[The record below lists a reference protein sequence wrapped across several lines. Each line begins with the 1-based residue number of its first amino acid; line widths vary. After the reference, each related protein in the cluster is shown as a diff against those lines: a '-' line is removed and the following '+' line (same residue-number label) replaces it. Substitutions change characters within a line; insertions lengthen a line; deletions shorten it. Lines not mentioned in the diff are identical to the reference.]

1 MTAAASAVAAGLSV
15 AMLILGVGKMATRQA
30 PAHRPPHSR
39 VRRRGPGV
47 VARYRHGRLLAERLR
62 RAGIRLD
69 AGMFVTCVAV
79 CAGIAAV
86 SPILLLGM
94 PLLAPAAAG
103 AVILA
108 AAAVVRSA
116 DRRHVDRVAAQLP
129 QVSHQLAAA
138 LAAGL
143 SLRQALTRA
152 ARDAPDP
159 IAGELRGAV
168 DELEL
173 GARIETALEGL
184 AARVPARD
192 VRVMVTAIL
201 VQRRTGGNLARALA
215 SLADRLEERSRLA
228 RELKGATAQA
238 RMTAWL
244 VAALPLAAGVMAEVA
259 APGTLQGALGQAP
272 GPALLA
278 VSAGMYA
285 IGVVWVRRIGSVPP

>member
-1 MTAAASAVAAGLSV
+1 MTSTASAVAAGLSV
-15 AMLILGVGKMATRQA
+15 VMLVLGVGKMATHPA
-30 PAHRPPHSR
+30 PVRRASTSATRGHRP
-39 VRRRGPGV
+39 GP
-47 VARYRHGRLLAERLR
+47 VARHRHGRLLAERLR
-62 RAGIRLD
+62 RAGIRLQPETFL
-69 AGMFVTCVAV
+69 AGVAV
-79 CAGIAAV
+79 CAAAAAV
-86 SPILLLGM
+86 APMVVLGM
-94 PLLAPAAAG
+94 PLLAPAAGG
-103 AVILA
+103 AVVLA

-152 ARDAPDP
+152 ARDAPQP
-159 IAGELRGAV
+159 IAGELQGAV
-168 DELEL
+168 DELAL

-215 SLADRLEERSRLA
+215 ILADRLEERSRLA

-259 APGTLQGALGQAP
+259 APGTLQGALGRPP

-285 IGVVWVRRIGSVPP
+285 IGVVWVRRIGSVPS

>member
-138 LAAGL
+138 LAAGAEYARLGDDAGL
-143 SLRQALTRA
+143 SQTS
-152 ARDAPDP
+152 
-159 IAGELRGAV
+159 AV
-168 DELEL
+168 LDELD
-173 GARIETALEGL
+173 ARQRRLVLLFGGL
-184 AARVPARD
+184 AVLSA
-192 VRVMVTAIL
+192 
-201 VQRRTGGNLARALA
+201 
-215 SLADRLEERSRLA
+215 
-228 RELKGATAQA
+228 
-238 RMTAWL
+238 AWL
-244 VAALPLAAGVMAEVA
+244 ALWLWARGDAHLDWG
-259 APGTLQGALGQAP
+259 
-272 GPALLA
+272 
-278 VSAGMYA
+278 
-285 IGVVWVRRIGSVPP
+285 R